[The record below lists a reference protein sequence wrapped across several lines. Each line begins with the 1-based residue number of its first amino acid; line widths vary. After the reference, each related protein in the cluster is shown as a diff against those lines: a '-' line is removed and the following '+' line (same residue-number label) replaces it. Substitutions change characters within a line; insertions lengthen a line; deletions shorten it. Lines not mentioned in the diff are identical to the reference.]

1 MEPEGRRSRR
11 RHTRCLSDW
20 SSDVCSSDL
29 SVCEFQSPDPDVVKK
44 NIETCKQFVGLVA
57 EIGGKGVKVRPNG
70 ISPGADLDKTLE
82 QIGKALVP
90 CGQAAKDAG
99 IEIWVEVH
107 GKTTAIPANM
117 QKIMKTC
124 DHPSVGVT
132 WNSNPEDVEGG
143 SVAKSFELL
152 K

>member
-90 CGQAAKDAG
+90 CEIGRASCRERGWSPRGGVAEDGIRDA
-99 IEIWVEVH
+99 
-107 GKTTAIPANM
+107 
-117 QKIMKTC
+117 
-124 DHPSVGVT
+124 
-132 WNSNPEDVEGG
+132 
-143 SVAKSFELL
+143 
-152 K
+152 